1 MGFIFFFW
9 FWLWVHPISFVLA
22 FVLVS
27 ASVSA
32 VWSRFRKRASG
43 GLERME
49 LDLGLRLGQNG
60 AQSRPAVVL
69 FFSFLFLLLGCG
81 FDNDLI
87 MVGLRSEEHTSELQ
101 SL

>member
-1 MGFIFFFW
+1 MW
-9 FWLWVHPISFVLA
+9 FWLWVHLISFVLA
-22 FVLVS
+22 SVLVS
-27 ASVSA
+27 AFVYA
-32 VWSRFRKRASG
+32 ILSRSRKRAGG

-49 LDLGLRLGQNG
+49 LDLGLHLGQNG

-87 MVGLRSEEHTSELQ
+87 MVGLWVVACGGYGLWAWWWC
-101 SL
+101 